1 MSSYVRFE
9 LALTINYKGSQPLNG
24 TVYLIRGC
32 PMQPGNTHKVLINNK
47 WQGAIIVRERPDIYE
62 VRLTDSNSVIG
73 IRKSFLKAF
82 RPLPKGLGSDSP
94 LIARFRAINYDELL
108 SLVLQASKFLDP
120 GEVIQINQDGSISDG
135 SGAVTINA
143 GTMDQVT
150 DEFIEEVPAW
160 VITLNDPYVGTSVVA
175 KCVEALPAAEAFTK
189 AWYHRKATLY
199 FDAIRLSTLSILV

>member
-1 MSSYVRFE
+1 MHS
-9 LALTINYKGSQPLNG
+9 G
-24 TVYLIRGC
+24 T
-32 PMQPGNTHKVLINNK
+32 THKVLINNK
-47 WQGAIIVRERPDIYE
+47 WQNASIVRERPDIYE
-62 VRLTDSNSVIG
+62 VRLTDSNSVVG
-73 IRKSFLKAF
+73 VRKSFLKPF
-82 RPLPKGLGSDSP
+82 RPLPMGLESDSP

-160 VITLNDPYVGTSVVA
+160 VITLNDPYVGTTVVA

-199 FDAIRLSTLSILV
+199 FDAIRLSTLMILV